1 LLAVSG
7 SGNFAGVKRIIT
19 VIFGL
24 AAFVLSGVCGISG
37 QTILSTNE
45 SLLTQSG
52 AIMIRSNTLPIA
64 SGFTLGPQKDVVT
77 CWHVLEGARDLYHD
91 TNLLFI
97 SGQGVNRLK
106 LKYALPCYDLA
117 VFSANPPI
125 SGVPFR
131 AGDFARLNEGD
142 TILYM
147 GYDRK
152 QSSTIVTATEIAYA
166 WAGKKASR
174 TNDGVKIDN
183 VLFVGDTGPGWSGGP
198 VFNTNL
204 EVVAVIVGHGG
215 QSVVVANSIAP
226 ILDFEKSRSKTNASP
241 VRQSAPH

>member
-1 LLAVSG
+1 LRRQPRRGGRRPRLKGRIRSNPGQLGRIQQLQLLAVSG

-19 VIFGL
+19 VIFWSGGICAVGGL
-24 AAFVLSGVCGISG
+24 RDFGSNHLIY
-37 QTILSTNE
+37 NE

-131 AGDFARLNEGD
+131 AG
-142 TILYM
+142 IL
-147 GYDRK
+147 
-152 QSSTIVTATEIAYA
+152 
-166 WAGKKASR
+166 
-174 TNDGVKIDN
+174 
-183 VLFVGDTGPGWSGGP
+183 PG
-198 VFNTNL
+198 
-204 EVVAVIVGHGG
+204 
-215 QSVVVANSIAP
+215 
-226 ILDFEKSRSKTNASP
+226 
-241 VRQSAPH
+241 